1 MKYLQ
6 IFKNWKFHMAQ
17 FKAKKSSSPFKH
29 PSKNN
34 KGKLQNH
41 VGINLQRKEIEEGRD
56 KKNWQIIQEYYV

>member
-1 MKYLQ
+1 
-6 IFKNWKFHMAQ
+6 MAQ